1 MIGRSWTTKRVERVW
16 KQLRSGVNVKT
27 IAAQQGCSVTNIH
40 RRLRTAGYDPHGANV
55 AENVESNRSGLIYAR
70 RREGVEFA
78 DIAVELGM
86 EPTPSNV
93 RRLYMRL
100 VRYCERAEVPYP
112 RVPRTRRPVSHR
124 TEAMRADA
132 VITKAKKAL
141 HTLAAPGC
149 ATTNT
154 ALATS
159 LGLHE
164 REGKL
169 VVAELR
175 RRRVLADGLAPMPFE
190 ISPALTAAETAV
202 LHAIVV
208 AWDQGKPCESLDSL
222 TAKLNYSKSTINVA
236 IIKLRSLNLV
246 YPRGMLVLRKDT

>member
-1 MIGRSWTTKRVERVW
+1 MGRSWTTKQVERVW
-16 KQLRSGVNVKT
+16 KQLRAGVSVKT

-40 RRLRTAGYDPHGANV
+40 RRLRTAGYDPQGAAM
-55 AENVESNRSGLIYAR
+55 AENVENNRSGLIYAR
-70 RREGVEFA
+70 RKEGVEFT
-78 DIAVELGM
+78 DIAVELGL

-93 RRLYMRL
+93 RRVYMRL

-112 RVPRTRRPVSHR
+112 KVPRVRHPATSR
-124 TEAMRADA
+124 TEAMRDKD
-132 VITKAKKAL
+132 VIAKAKKVL

-149 ATTNT
+149 ATTNA

-159 LGLHE
+159 LGVNE
-164 REGKL
+164 RDGKL

-190 ISPALTAAETAV
+190 ISPALTTAETAV

-208 AWDQGKPCESLDSL
+208 AWDQGAPCESLDSL
-222 TAKLNYSKSTINVA
+222 TAKLGYCKSTVNLA

-246 YPRGMLVLRKDT
+246 YPRGLLVRRKDT

>member
-1 MIGRSWTTKRVERVW
+1 VIGRSWTTKRVERVW
-16 KQLRSGVNVKT
+16 KQLRSGVSVKL
-27 IAAQQGCSVTNIH
+27 IAAQQGCTVTNIH
-40 RRLRTAGYDPHGANV
+40 RRLRTAGYDPQGAAM

-78 DIAVELGM
+78 DIAVELGL

-112 RVPRTRRPVSHR
+112 RVPRRHRAVSNR

-159 LGLHE
+159 LGLPE
-164 REGKL
+164 RESKL

-175 RRRVLADGLAPMPFE
+175 RKRILADGLAPMPFE
-190 ISPALTAAETAV
+190 VSAPLLASETAV

-208 AWDQGKPCESLDSL
+208 AWDQGMPCESLDSL

-246 YPRGMLVLRKDT
+246 YPRGMLVLRKDI

>member
-1 MIGRSWTTKRVERVW
+1 MGRSWTTKKVERVW

-40 RRLRTAGYDPHGANV
+40 RRLRTAGYDPQGA
-55 AENVESNRSGLIYAR
+55 AMADHVESNRSGLIYAR
-70 RREGVEFA
+70 RREGVEFT
-78 DIAVELGM
+78 DIAAELGL

-112 RVPRTRRPVSHR
+112 RVPRKRRPVTNR
-124 TEAMRADA
+124 TEAMRAVD
-132 VITKAKKAL
+132 VIAKAKKAL

-149 ATTNT
+149 ATTNA
-154 ALATS
+154 ALATT
-159 LGLHE
+159 LGVNE
-164 REGKL
+164 RDGKL

-175 RRRVLADGLAPMPFE
+175 RKRVLADGLAPMPFE
-190 ISPALTAAETAV
+190 VSPPLNASETAV

-208 AWDQGKPCESLDSL
+208 AWDQGMPCESLDSL
-222 TAKLNYSKSTINVA
+222 TANLDYSKSTINLA
-236 IIKLRSLNLV
+236 IIKLRALNLV
-246 YPRGMLVLRKDT
+246 YPRGLLVLRKDT